1 MKGRYWLRR
10 SRAALVLMTSL
21 APHLYIDQLV
31 SDVVAWPGGQ
41 ERN

>member
-1 MKGRYWLRR
+1 MNGRYWLRR

-21 APHLYIDQLV
+21 APTKYIDLLV
-31 SDVVAWPGGQ
+31 ADLFAWRAG